1 MSQLLY
7 GSINLSELNEQA
19 KKGHKAFSRGKN
31 GKIYFNV
38 NVWINDEPDQYNND
52 ASVQLNFKDAT
63 KDDQMYIGNL
73 KKSSGKPISPN
84 SVDIP
89 NDDDLP
95 I

>member
-7 GSINLSELNEQA
+7 GSLCLSDINEHA

-52 ASVQLNFKDAT
+52 ASVQLNFKDAM
-63 KDDQMYIGNL
+63 KDDQEYVGNL
-73 KKSSGKPISPN
+73 RISSGKPIAPD
-84 SVDIP
+84 SVDLP
-89 NDDDLP
+89 NEDDFP

>member
-1 MSQLLY
+1 MSQLLF
-7 GSINLSELNEQA
+7 GSICFSDLNEQV

-38 NVWINDEPDQYNND
+38 NVWINDEPDQYNNE

-63 KDDQMYIGNL
+63 KDDQVYVGNL
-73 KKSSGKPISPN
+73 RISSGKPISPD
-84 SVDIP
+84 SVDIV
-89 NDDDLP
+89 NEEDLP